1 MAGEKKEQQDEFAFI
16 TEKVMEQSIRRKRW
30 TMKILGAFIL
40 AIIFGVTAGVSFALV
55 LPYIQAKFP
64 KEEERES
71 ITIPRDELPTITPI
85 QIEESDTTQEE
96 ETPTTEPIIDI
107 VENVLAERTLTM
119 EDFNSLYEAIY
130 QVVEEVNQSIVTVIS
145 VESEIDWFNN
155 PYEAKGETSGLIF
168 NKTDTEIL
176 ILTDI
181 ESIHAAD
188 DIRVT
193 FENGKECEAILRK
206 ADMVS
211 GIAILAINTEKFTTK
226 ELQEICTAVLGNS
239 YITKPGD
246 IAIAVGSPL
255 GDNYSMSYGV
265 ISSIKNIVQTT
276 DANYK
281 ILSTNIVGSK
291 QGKGFLINTKGEVIG
306 ILTKLRE
313 IEGREQIVEA
323 IAISDVKGI
332 IEKLSNGIDISYFG
346 IKGREITAELEK
358 ETKRPQGIYVTEAI
372 AGSPVYKAGIQ
383 SGDVIVALGE
393 TEVKT
398 MKALRNLLDNYE
410 LGDVVK
416 VTVKRQGREEEKTII
431 FDVILEAQK

>member
-30 TMKILGAFIL
+30 MMRILGTFIL
-40 AIIFGVTAGVSFALV
+40 AIIFGTTAAVSFVLV

-71 ITIPRDELPTITPI
+71 ITIPRDELPTMTPI
-85 QIEESDTTQEE
+85 QIEESDITQEE
-96 ETPTTEPIIDI
+96 ISTTEPIIDI
-107 VENVLAERTLTM
+107 VENVLAERTLTI

-130 QVVEEVNQSIVTVIS
+130 QVVEKVNQSIVTVIS

-155 PYEAKGETSGLIF
+155 PYESKGETSGLIF

-181 ESIHAAD
+181 ESIHSAD

-193 FENGKECEAILRK
+193 FENGKECGAILRK
-206 ADMVS
+206 ADIVS
-211 GIAILAINTEKFTTK
+211 GIAILAINTEEFTTK
-226 ELQEICTAVLGNS
+226 ELQAISTAVLGNS

-255 GDNYSMSYGV
+255 GDNYSMTYGV

-313 IEGREQIVEA
+313 IESREQIVEA
-323 IAISDVKGI
+323 IAISDMKGI
-332 IEKLSNGIDISYFG
+332 IEKLSNGIAISYFG
-346 IKGREITAELEK
+346 IKGQEITTELEK

-372 AGSPVYKAGIQ
+372 VGSPVYKAGIQ

-398 MKALRNLLDNYE
+398 MKTLRNLLDNYE
-410 LGDVVK
+410 LGDVIK
-416 VTVKRQGREEEKTII
+416 VTVKRQGREEEKTIV
-431 FDVILEAQK
+431 FDVILETQK

>member
-155 PYEAKGETSGLIF
+155 PYESKGETSGLIF

-265 ISSIKNIVQTT
+265 ISSIKNIVQTA

>member
-30 TMKILGAFIL
+30 TMKILEAFIL

-372 AGSPVYKAGIQ
+372 VGSPVYKAGIQ

>member
-372 AGSPVYKAGIQ
+372 VGSPVYKAGIQ

>member
-30 TMKILGAFIL
+30 TMKILEAFIL